1 VVHRAETW
9 VPGQARCALSAGE
22 SRRSIPSSALEV
34 SVGYSLR
41 RGGRGGEE
49 RSAVA
54 YDMRGAR
61 SCRQVKRGSDTDSA
75 GRSKLCSHCPT
86 PLPDVLSS
94 IPAWRVQCWGGLVE
108 EGDAHDWVEGGAGG
122 LSTTAPLRYC
132 FLAADGLQGL
142 REAASDLSFC

>member
-1 VVHRAETW
+1 M
-9 VPGQARCALSAGE
+9 
-22 SRRSIPSSALEV
+22 
-34 SVGYSLR
+34 GYSLR

-54 YDMRGAR
+54 YVMRGAR

-108 EGDAHDWVEGGAGG
+108 EGDALHWVEGGVGG

-142 REAASDLSFC
+142 REAATDLSFC